1 MSRSLEPAAEAVPD
15 CEPAWVSSPEV
26 SAPGLTTPAICAAS
40 ARVHLAE
47 LAVARRRRVPP
58 PRSRASTSI
67 PRSRWHAGP
76 SSVRKQEGDPPPL
89 RRAG

>member
-15 CEPAWVSSPEV
+15 CEPRGSRVRRSQRLGSPFPR
-26 SAPGLTTPAICAAS
+26 SAPRLLEYISRSLRWRDVGGSHPEIAGIDQHPAIEI
-40 ARVHLAE
+40 R
-47 LAVARRRRVPP
+47 
-58 PRSRASTSI
+58 
-67 PRSRWHAGP
+67 HAGP